1 MDPEDILKRYYSQE
15 SRAYTVLL
23 NHSRVVTE
31 KALVIARNVKHLH
44 PDTSFIYEAAMLH
57 DIGIF
62 LTRAPKIGCYG
73 NHPYVCHG
81 YLGREILEREG
92 LAPHALVCERHV
104 GIGITVKDIK
114 KKKLPLPVRD
124 MVPLTIEEQIICYAD
139 KFFSKISDP
148 LTKERPLQS
157 IRKKIRKFGDEKLK
171 KFDEWVKMFQV

>member
-15 SRAYTVLL
+15 SRAYNILMT
-23 NHSRVVTE
+23 HSRVVTE
-31 KALVIARNVKHLH
+31 KALVVAQNVKHLH
-44 PDTSFIYEAAMLH
+44 PDTSFIYEASMLH

-92 LAPHALVCERHV
+92 LCPHALVCERHV
-104 GIGITVKDIK
+104 GMGITVQDIK
-114 KKKLPLPVRD
+114 EKKLPLPVRD

-139 KFFSKISDP
+139 KFFSKVSDP
-148 LTKERPLQS
+148 LTQERPLQS

-171 KFDEWVKMFQV
+171 RFDEWVEIFHY